1 MDLTEQQVIQA
12 TATGRLGRDPEIKT
26 TNSGKEFASFNIA
39 SNNRNGDATWLRV
52 TVWRQQLVEFVTKNA
67 RKGARVMV
75 AGGLEIRKWG
85 DEAEQQALEMDCHT
99 LELYDWPD
107 REVEAIDKR
116 HSDEIGAALKETY
129 APRRQTKV
137 RQAQA
142 KAEQAKKELNTQRAK
157 APRDAEELPF

>member
-1 MDLTEQQVIQA
+1 MIQA
-12 TATGRLGRDPEIKT
+12 TATGRLGRDPELKT

-52 TVWRQQLVEFVTKNA
+52 TVWRQQLVEFVVRNA

-107 REVEAIDKR
+107 REAEAIKTQ
-116 HSDEIGAALKETY
+116 HSDDLKEALKDTHR
-129 APRRQTKV
+129 PSRQTKV

-142 KAEQAKKELNTQRAK
+142 KAEQATKELNTQRAST
-157 APRDAEELPF
+157 ASPTPEELPF